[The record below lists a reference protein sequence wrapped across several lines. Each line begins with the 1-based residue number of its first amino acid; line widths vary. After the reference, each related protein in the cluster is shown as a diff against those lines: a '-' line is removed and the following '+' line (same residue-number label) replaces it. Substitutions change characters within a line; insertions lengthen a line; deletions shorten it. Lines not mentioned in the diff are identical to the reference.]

1 MPCSIKPVPPWEH
14 LMRYMPAHVKFNE
27 GRLGA
32 LHQVYLAR
40 GQDRAGNTYA
50 DPTRAYPQLAR
61 YREQSG
67 KKLH

>member
-1 MPCSIKPVPPWEH
+1 
-14 LMRYMPAHVKFNE
+14 MRYMPATSKFNE

-40 GQDRAGNTYA
+40 GRDRAGNRYA
-50 DPTRAYPQLAR
+50 DPAKSYPELAR
-61 YREQSG
+61 YRESSG